1 MPAESGEP
9 NPWTKQISDTLADAD
24 AVREGLH
31 DDEALPLVDWGTA
44 QAQALGARMAAPE
57 TPSPTPEQ
65 AAETGYALVR
75 LMTRITWV
83 VTYRHKKDAAW
94 LTRTFHKINDLSR
107 ELHGP
112 DAPTLSEDEIA
123 AWIADHAAH
132 TNGELVQ
139 SLIARLTPG
148 ASSAP
153 DASGDPGIPGDPGQP
168 GETSEPTAPSTFTHA
183 PGPLPGRGDNDEQES
198 VEQ

>member
-1 MPAESGEP
+1 MPAEPGEP
-9 NPWTKQISDTLADAD
+9 NPWTKRITDVIAESEK
-24 AVREGLH
+24 VREGLH
-31 DDEALPLVDWGTA
+31 DDEALPLVDWGAA
-44 QAQALGARMAAPE
+44 QAQALGARLAAPE
-57 TPSPTPEQ
+57 TPSPGPEQ

-112 DAPTLSEDEIA
+112 DAPALSDEEIA
-123 AWIADHAAH
+123 AWIVEHPTH

-139 SLIARLTPG
+139 GLIARLTPG
-148 ASSAP
+148 A
-153 DASGDPGIPGDPGQP
+153 
-168 GETSEPTAPSTFTHA
+168 PTAPTHA
-183 PGPLPGRGDNDEQES
+183 PGPLPGQGDNDEQES
-198 VEQ
+198 VDQQHK